1 MPLFAVH
8 ISDGVL
14 AWPWLIG
21 GFAVAALLLAWG
33 ARRIADEEIP
43 RIGLLTAGFFVA
55 SLIHVRLG
63 PTSVHLLLN
72 GLVGVVLG
80 SRAVLAVAVGL
91 FLQAFL
97 LAHGGYTTLGVNCC
111 IMAAPALLARPLYC
125 HVLAAGRAN
134 SAAWR
139 EPTLAIG
146 YVLHPIVAAGLSG
159 MYAVAAVTGRPTGI
173 DPAFRAGFFTGL
185 VTVVLTAGLN
195 AVILVVAGVEDWSI
209 VAALVLAAH
218 LPIAVIEGL
227 VVGCTTSFLAR
238 ERPELVSCIGK

>member
-1 MPLFAVH
+1 MPLLAVH

-14 AWPWLIG
+14 AWPWLVG
-21 GFAVAALLLAWG
+21 GFVLAALLLAWG

-43 RIGLLTAGFFVA
+43 RIGLLTAAFFVA

-91 FLQAFL
+91 FLQALL

-111 IMAAPALLARPLYC
+111 VMAVPALIARPLYGYA
-125 HVLAAGRAN
+125 LGTSRAG
-134 SAAWR
+134 SVGWR
-139 EPTLAIG
+139 EPALAVG
-146 YVLHPIVAAGLSG
+146 YVLHPIVAAGLGG
-159 MYAVAAVTGRPTGI
+159 MYAVAAVSGRRSGV
-173 DPAFRAGFFTGL
+173 DAAFRAGFFTGL
-185 VTVVLTAGLN
+185 VTVLLTALLN
-195 AVILVVAGVEDWSI
+195 ALVLVFAGVEDWRI

-218 LPIAVIEGL
+218 VPIAAIEGL

-238 ERPELVSCIGK
+238 VRPELVPADGM

>member
-21 GFAVAALLLAWG
+21 GFTLAALLLAWG
-33 ARRIADEEIP
+33 ARQIADEEIP
-43 RIGLLTAGFFVA
+43 RIGLLTAAFFVA

-80 SRAVLAVAVGL
+80 SRVVLALAVGL
-91 FLQAFL
+91 FLQALL

-111 IMAAPALLARPLYC
+111 VLSVPALLARPLYRYS
-125 HVLAAGRAN
+125 LGAGRAG
-134 SAAWR
+134 SAGWR
-139 EPTLAIG
+139 EPTLALG
-146 YVLHPIVAAGLSG
+146 YVLHPIVAAGLG
-159 MYAVAAVTGRPTGI
+159 VMYAVAAVTGRPSGI

-185 VTVVLTAGLN
+185 VTVVLTALLN
-195 AVILVVAGVEDWSI
+195 ALVLMVAGVEDWSI

-227 VVGCTTSFLAR
+227 VVGCTASFLAR
-238 ERPELVSCIGK
+238 VRPELVPSDRT